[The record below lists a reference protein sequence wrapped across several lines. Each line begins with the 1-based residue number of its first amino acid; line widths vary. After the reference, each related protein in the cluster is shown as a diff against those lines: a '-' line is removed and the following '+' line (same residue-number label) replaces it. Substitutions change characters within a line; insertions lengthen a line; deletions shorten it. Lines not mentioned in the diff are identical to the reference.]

1 MPIFNPC
8 FIGYLDHIKGHTS
21 TLKRLYVTVGTRHYS
36 RRRRRAARGAGGPG
50 RGGVGPAL

>member
-1 MPIFNPC
+1 MPIFKPC
-8 FIGYLDHIKGHTS
+8 FIGYLDHIKSHTS

-36 RRRRRAARGAGGPG
+36 RRRAARGAGGPG